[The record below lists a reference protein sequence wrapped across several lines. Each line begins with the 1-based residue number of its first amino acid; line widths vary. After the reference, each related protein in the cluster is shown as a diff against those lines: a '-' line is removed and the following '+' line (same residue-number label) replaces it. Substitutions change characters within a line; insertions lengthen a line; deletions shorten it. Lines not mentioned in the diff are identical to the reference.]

1 MKIRIISVPN
11 IYLKMK
17 QPKIIHLPKIT
28 DPRGNLS
35 FLEGNKHIPFEIK
48 RAYWIYDVPGGE
60 TRGGHAFREQQEF
73 IVAMSGSF
81 DVIIDN
87 GKSRKR
93 KFSLNRSYMGLF
105 VPAGYW
111 RQMLN
116 FSTNSIALVLASTPF
131 DESDYIR
138 EYDEFRAFAPEPIEV
153 NTIKL
158 SNNIHFT
165 NPVHDVVTTSVYDCK
180 ITELDKNHR
189 DKGNITVVE
198 NGNEVPFDINRVY
211 YLYDVPGGEERGGHA
226 HKELYQILISA
237 GGSFDV
243 VLDDGSE
250 KRTVHLN
257 RPYQGLKIVP
267 GIWRE
272 LINFSSGATCLVLA
286 SHGYD
291 EGDYIRNYEEFEKMK
306 KLASTP

>member
-1 MKIRIISVPN
+1 
-11 IYLKMK
+11 MK
-17 QPKIIHLPKIT
+17 QPKIIQLPKIT

-60 TRGGHAFREQQEF
+60 IRGGHAFKEQQEF

-81 DVIIDN
+81 DVEIDT
-87 GKSRKR
+87 GKGRKK
-93 KFSLNRSYMGLF
+93 KFSLNRSYFGLF
-105 VPAGYW
+105 VPAGCW
-111 RQMLN
+111 RQMTN
-116 FSTNSIALVLASTPF
+116 FSTNSIALVLASTLYQ
-131 DESDYIR
+131 ESDYIR
-138 EYDEFRAFAPEPIEV
+138 SFEDFRTFALQQSKISSK
-153 NTIKL
+153 TI
-158 SNNIHFT
+158 SNNLHFS
-165 NPVHDVVTTSVYDCK
+165 NPSYNLATTSVHDCK
-180 ITELDKNHR
+180 VIELDKNHR

-198 NGNEVPFDINRVY
+198 NAGIIPFDINRVY

-226 HKELYQILISA
+226 HKELYQILIAA

-243 VLDDGSE
+243 VLDDGKE

-272 LINFSSGATCLVLA
+272 LMNFSSGATCLVLA
-286 SHGYD
+286 SHRYN
-291 EGDYIRNYEEFEKMK
+291 EGDYIREYGEFIDVKMW
-306 KLASTP
+306 